1 VVGSECLLDGEKERK
16 EKKKEIGETRVA
28 AVLPLAWERKGAQP
42 VACLVWKE
50 ERSEGGIERSEGGLE
65 LAAPMDREHEREES

>member
-1 VVGSECLLDGEKERK
+1 LLDGE
-16 EKKKEIGETRVA
+16 EKKGLGETRVA

-50 ERSEGGIERSEGGLE
+50 DRSEGGIKRREGGLE
-65 LAAPMDREHEREES
+65 LAALMDREQEREES